1 VSVEWSHV
9 LHVAGMLDCGRLD
22 LAGGSASPTCTFRQV
37 VRLGWTPRR
46 DRPDGLDQGG
56 VGPRAATREAVAMER
71 GETYGG
77 ERHEEAPGEAPQ
89 GEAPPEQAFQG
100 DAPQGEAPW
109 RPDTRSEGAQVI
121 RLRPLRVLVVS
132 AEEPF
137 RAACTMLIGR
147 RDCTVFSLPNAY
159 GAGEL
164 IAHERLDVA
173 VVDGAEQLRAI
184 ARDLAQVVPPIGVV
198 SVGDAE
204 DVGLPGG
211 PLLARWTRFEEL
223 FEAIEQA
230 DRARARECAA
240 DGRWPAGARSRE
252 LD

>member
-1 VSVEWSHV
+1 
-9 LHVAGMLDCGRLD
+9 
-22 LAGGSASPTCTFRQV
+22 
-37 VRLGWTPRR
+37 
-46 DRPDGLDQGG
+46 
-56 VGPRAATREAVAMER
+56 MER

-89 GEAPPEQAFQG
+89 GEVPPERAFQG
-100 DAPQGEAPW
+100 EAPLGEAPW

-137 RAACTMLIGR
+137 RAASTMLIGR
-147 RDCTVFSLPNAY
+147 RDCNVFSLANVY
-159 GAGEL
+159 GAAEL
-164 IAHERLDVA
+164 ITHERLDVA

-184 ARDLAQVVPPIGVV
+184 AGELAQAVPPVGVV
-198 SVGDAE
+198 LVGDAE

-223 FEAIEQA
+223 FEAIERA
-230 DRARARECAA
+230 DRARMRECAA
-240 DGRWPAGARSRE
+240 EGRWPAGARSHGLPSSH

>member
-1 VSVEWSHV
+1 MEW
-9 LHVAGMLDCGRLD
+9 
-22 LAGGSASPTCTFRQV
+22 
-37 VRLGWTPRR
+37 
-46 DRPDGLDQGG
+46 
-56 VGPRAATREAVAMER
+56 E
-71 GETYGG
+71 ETYGKQ
-77 ERHEEAPGEAPQ
+77 RHEPAPGEAPEGKAPHAGALQGEAPQ
-89 GEAPPEQAFQG
+89 GEAL
-100 DAPQGEAPW
+100 W
-109 RPDTRSEGAQVI
+109 RADTRSEGAQVI

-159 GAGEL
+159 GAAEL

-184 ARDLAQVVPPIGVV
+184 AGELAQAAPPVGVV

-204 DVGLPGG
+204 DVGSPGG
-211 PLLARWTRFEEL
+211 PLIARWTRFEEL
-223 FEAIEQA
+223 FDAIERA
-230 DRARARECAA
+230 DRARVRECFA
-240 DGRWPAGARSRE
+240 DARWPAGARSRS